1 MLAPL
6 NAALAE
12 YGMPSLDVAYYGLAT
27 GPGAWDATAVA
38 VLMLVAFGGC
48 WLALR
53 FLLSRVKIRVAP
65 PHACGHDASRE
76 ASRIP
81 PEAIYPALVNLCT
94 GNKPGSATCPLPEL
108 ALSLCRAPAAVPR
121 PERPHQQG
129 ASVMLDLLVGILH
142 LVVFPGGLFALALGL
157 FLKGYDRRVEAR
169 LQRRVGP
176 PLIQPFLDLVKL
188 STKEVIIP
196 TSAVRGAFL
205 AAPVVALGGIAMC
218 AALLPVPG
226 VTDGLPKMGDL
237 LVIFYLFPIPAMAIM
252 LAGSSSGSPYG
263 GIGFSREMI
272 MMLAYEVPLLMIM
285 LTVAM
290 KVGGGSGAEF
300 SLTKI
305 MDYQAEHGSFGLTP
319 VMWPAFLAW
328 LMFLPATLGVPPFD
342 QPEAE
347 TEILE
352 GPLLEYSGVLLAFFH
367 MASALKMVVALA
379 LGVVLFFP
387 GTISDIPAVNLVWFV
402 VKCALFMLFTL
413 TVVKSAT
420 GRLRIEQALSFF
432 LKYPAG
438 LALLSLILVWIGC

>member
-1 MLAPL
+1 
-6 NAALAE
+6 
-12 YGMPSLDVAYYGLAT
+12 
-27 GPGAWDATAVA
+27 
-38 VLMLVAFGGC
+38 
-48 WLALR
+48 
-53 FLLSRVKIRVAP
+53 
-65 PHACGHDASRE
+65 
-76 ASRIP
+76 
-81 PEAIYPALVNLCT
+81 
-94 GNKPGSATCPLPEL
+94 
-108 ALSLCRAPAAVPR
+108 
-121 PERPHQQG
+121 
-129 ASVMLDLLVGILH
+129 
-142 LVVFPGGLFALALGL
+142 
-157 FLKGYDRRVEAR
+157 
-169 LQRRVGP
+169 
-176 PLIQPFLDLVKL
+176 
-188 STKEVIIP
+188 
-196 TSAVRGAFL
+196 
-205 AAPVVALGGIAMC
+205 
-218 AALLPVPG
+218 
-226 VTDGLPKMGDL
+226 
-237 LVIFYLFPIPAMAIM
+237 
-252 LAGSSSGSPYG
+252 
-263 GIGFSREMI
+263 
-272 MMLAYEVPLLMIM
+272 MMLAYEIPLLMIM

>member
-1 MLAPL
+1 MNDISLKQLEIFVAVVEYGGFTRAAEELFFNQSTVSAHISLLEQALGKELFVRSNRRHVRLTKEGEQVYPIARRIL
-6 NAALAE
+6 NDCAALRTLF
-12 YGMPSLDVAYYGLAT
+12 S
-27 GPGAWDATAVA
+27 DAD
-38 VLMLVAFGGC
+38 
-48 WLALR
+48 
-53 FLLSRVKIRVAP
+53 S
-65 PHACGHDASRE
+65 
-76 ASRIP
+76 
-81 PEAIYPALVNLCT
+81 
-94 GNKPGSATCPLPEL
+94 
-108 ALSLCRAPAAVPR
+108 
-121 PERPHQQG
+121 
-129 ASVMLDLLVGILH
+129 
-142 LVVFPGGLFALALGL
+142 
-157 FLKGYDRRVEAR
+157 
-169 LQRRVGP
+169 
-176 PLIQPFLDLVKL
+176 
-188 STKEVIIP
+188 
-196 TSAVRGAFL
+196 
-205 AAPVVALGGIAMC
+205 APVVALGGIAMC

-290 KVGGGSGAEF
+290 KVGGGSGAEV

-402 VKCALFMLFTL
+402 VKCALFMLFAL

>member
-1 MLAPL
+1 
-6 NAALAE
+6 
-12 YGMPSLDVAYYGLAT
+12 
-27 GPGAWDATAVA
+27 
-38 VLMLVAFGGC
+38 
-48 WLALR
+48 
-53 FLLSRVKIRVAP
+53 
-65 PHACGHDASRE
+65 
-76 ASRIP
+76 
-81 PEAIYPALVNLCT
+81 
-94 GNKPGSATCPLPEL
+94 
-108 ALSLCRAPAAVPR
+108 
-121 PERPHQQG
+121 
-129 ASVMLDLLVGILH
+129 MLDLLVGILH

-157 FLKGYDRRVEAR
+157 FLKGCDRRVEAR

-328 LMFLPATLGVPPFD
+328 LMFLPRSACRPSTSRKRKPKSSKARSSNTRVCCWPSSTWPR
-342 QPEAE
+342 PSRWSWRWR
-347 TEILE
+347 
-352 GPLLEYSGVLLAFFH
+352 SGWCCSSPARFRTSPRSIWSGSSS
-367 MASALKMVVALA
+367 SARCSCCS
-379 LGVVLFFP
+379 P
-387 GTISDIPAVNLVWFV
+387 
-402 VKCALFMLFTL
+402 
-413 TVVKSAT
+413 
-420 GRLRIEQALSFF
+420 
-432 LKYPAG
+432 
-438 LALLSLILVWIGC
+438 

>member
-1 MLAPL
+1 
-6 NAALAE
+6 
-12 YGMPSLDVAYYGLAT
+12 
-27 GPGAWDATAVA
+27 
-38 VLMLVAFGGC
+38 
-48 WLALR
+48 
-53 FLLSRVKIRVAP
+53 
-65 PHACGHDASRE
+65 
-76 ASRIP
+76 
-81 PEAIYPALVNLCT
+81 
-94 GNKPGSATCPLPEL
+94 
-108 ALSLCRAPAAVPR
+108 
-121 PERPHQQG
+121 
-129 ASVMLDLLVGILH
+129 MLDLLVGILH

-157 FLKGYDRRVEAR
+157 FLKGCDRRVEAR

-176 PLIQPFLDLVKL
+176 PLIQPFLDLIKL

-226 VTDGLPKMGDL
+226 VTDGLPKRGDL

-387 GTISDIPAVNLVWFV
+387 GTISDIPAINLVWFV

-432 LKYPAG
+432 FKYPTG
-438 LALLSLILVWIGC
+438 LAFLSLVLVWIGC

>member
-1 MLAPL
+1 
-6 NAALAE
+6 
-12 YGMPSLDVAYYGLAT
+12 
-27 GPGAWDATAVA
+27 
-38 VLMLVAFGGC
+38 
-48 WLALR
+48 
-53 FLLSRVKIRVAP
+53 
-65 PHACGHDASRE
+65 
-76 ASRIP
+76 
-81 PEAIYPALVNLCT
+81 
-94 GNKPGSATCPLPEL
+94 
-108 ALSLCRAPAAVPR
+108 
-121 PERPHQQG
+121 
-129 ASVMLDLLVGILH
+129 
-142 LVVFPGGLFALALGL
+142 
-157 FLKGYDRRVEAR
+157 
-169 LQRRVGP
+169 
-176 PLIQPFLDLVKL
+176 
-188 STKEVIIP
+188 
-196 TSAVRGAFL
+196 
-205 AAPVVALGGIAMC
+205 
-218 AALLPVPG
+218 
-226 VTDGLPKMGDL
+226 
-237 LVIFYLFPIPAMAIM
+237 
-252 LAGSSSGSPYG
+252 
-263 GIGFSREMI
+263 

-300 SLTKI
+300 SLTRI

-387 GTISDIPAVNLVWFV
+387 GTISDIPAINLVWFV

-432 LKYPAG
+432 FKYPTG
-438 LALLSLILVWIGC
+438 LAFLSLVLVWIGC

>member
-1 MLAPL
+1 M
-6 NAALAE
+6 E
-12 YGMPSLDVAYYGLAT
+12 EFTHD
-27 GPGAWDATAVA
+27 
-38 VLMLVAFGGC
+38 
-48 WLALR
+48 
-53 FLLSRVKIRVAP
+53 FLSF
-65 PHACGHDASRE
+65 
-76 ASRIP
+76 
-81 PEAIYPALVNLCT
+81 
-94 GNKPGSATCPLPEL
+94 LP
-108 ALSLCRAPAAVPR
+108 
-121 PERPHQQG
+121 
-129 ASVMLDLLVGILH
+129 
-142 LVVFPGGLFALALGL
+142 
-157 FLKGYDRRVEAR
+157 
-169 LQRRVGP
+169 
-176 PLIQPFLDLVKL
+176 
-188 STKEVIIP
+188 
-196 TSAVRGAFL
+196 
-205 AAPVVALGGIAMC
+205 
-218 AALLPVPG
+218 AALLTLAAAGAPEVYKLAARRFLERAKSHLASWLYILLDSFLTPVA
-226 VTDGLPKMGDL
+226 GLFRVLLGAAAVKSLPFELVRDAVFLQYLNLAADL

-272 MMLAYEVPLLMIM
+272 MMLAYEIPLLMIM

>member
-1 MLAPL
+1 
-6 NAALAE
+6 
-12 YGMPSLDVAYYGLAT
+12 
-27 GPGAWDATAVA
+27 
-38 VLMLVAFGGC
+38 
-48 WLALR
+48 
-53 FLLSRVKIRVAP
+53 
-65 PHACGHDASRE
+65 
-76 ASRIP
+76 
-81 PEAIYPALVNLCT
+81 
-94 GNKPGSATCPLPEL
+94 
-108 ALSLCRAPAAVPR
+108 
-121 PERPHQQG
+121 
-129 ASVMLDLLVGILH
+129 MLDLLVGILH

-157 FLKGYDRRVEAR
+157 FLKGCDRRVEAR

-188 STKEVIIP
+188 STGGHHP
-196 TSAVRGAFL
+196 DLRARAFL
-205 AAPVVALGGIAMC
+205 AAPWSRSGSIAMC
-218 AALLPVPG
+218 GVAAVPG
-226 VTDGLPKMGDL
+226 VTSGLPKMGDL

>member
-1 MLAPL
+1 MEELTHDFLSFLP
-6 NAALAE
+6 AAL
-12 YGMPSLDVAYYGLAT
+12 
-27 GPGAWDATAVA
+27 
-38 VLMLVAFGGC
+38 
-48 WLALR
+48 LALAAAGAPEVYKLAARR
-53 FLLSRVKIRVAP
+53 FLERAKSHMASWLYILLDSFLTPVAGLFRVLLGA
-65 PHACGHDASRE
+65 
-76 ASRIP
+76 
-81 PEAIYPALVNLCT
+81 
-94 GNKPGSATCPLPEL
+94 
-108 ALSLCRAPAAVPR
+108 AAVK
-121 PERPHQQG
+121 
-129 ASVMLDLLVGILH
+129 SL
-142 LVVFPGGLFALALGL
+142 
-157 FLKGYDRRVEAR
+157 
-169 LQRRVGP
+169 
-176 PLIQPFLDLVKL
+176 PFEL
-188 STKEVIIP
+188 
-196 TSAVRGAFL
+196 VRGAVFLQYLNL
-205 AAPVVALGGIAMC
+205 AA
-218 AALLPVPG
+218 
-226 VTDGLPKMGDL
+226 DL

-272 MMLAYEVPLLMIM
+272 MMLAYEIPLLMIM

-402 VKCALFMLFTL
+402 VKCALFMLFAL

>member
-1 MLAPL
+1 
-6 NAALAE
+6 
-12 YGMPSLDVAYYGLAT
+12 
-27 GPGAWDATAVA
+27 
-38 VLMLVAFGGC
+38 
-48 WLALR
+48 
-53 FLLSRVKIRVAP
+53 
-65 PHACGHDASRE
+65 
-76 ASRIP
+76 
-81 PEAIYPALVNLCT
+81 
-94 GNKPGSATCPLPEL
+94 
-108 ALSLCRAPAAVPR
+108 
-121 PERPHQQG
+121 
-129 ASVMLDLLVGILH
+129 
-142 LVVFPGGLFALALGL
+142 
-157 FLKGYDRRVEAR
+157 
-169 LQRRVGP
+169 
-176 PLIQPFLDLVKL
+176 
-188 STKEVIIP
+188 
-196 TSAVRGAFL
+196 
-205 AAPVVALGGIAMC
+205 MC

>member
-1 MLAPL
+1 MTMKQEKKRIYLR
-6 NAALAE
+6 AALA
-12 YGMPSLDVAYYGLAT
+12 L
-27 GPGAWDATAVA
+27 
-38 VLMLVAFGGC
+38 
-48 WLALR
+48 
-53 FLLSRVKIRVAP
+53 
-65 PHACGHDASRE
+65 
-76 ASRIP
+76 
-81 PEAIYPALVNLCT
+81 
-94 GNKPGSATCPLPEL
+94 
-108 ALSLCRAPAAVPR
+108 
-121 PERPHQQG
+121 
-129 ASVMLDLLVGILH
+129 
-142 LVVFPGGLFALALGL
+142 
-157 FLKGYDRRVEAR
+157 
-169 LQRRVGP
+169 
-176 PLIQPFLDLVKL
+176 
-188 STKEVIIP
+188 
-196 TSAVRGAFL
+196 
-205 AAPVVALGGIAMC
+205 
-218 AALLPVPG
+218 AALLVVLLALDNLSFVPSMLLTVLRKG
-226 VTDGLPKMGDL
+226 AIYALVAVSMNLLNGFTGLFSLGQAGFML
-237 LVIFYLFPIPAMAIM
+237 LGAYTYAILTIPAASQKSIYQRY
-252 LAGSSSGSPYG
+252 ANG

>member
-1 MLAPL
+1 
-6 NAALAE
+6 
-12 YGMPSLDVAYYGLAT
+12 
-27 GPGAWDATAVA
+27 
-38 VLMLVAFGGC
+38 
-48 WLALR
+48 
-53 FLLSRVKIRVAP
+53 
-65 PHACGHDASRE
+65 
-76 ASRIP
+76 
-81 PEAIYPALVNLCT
+81 
-94 GNKPGSATCPLPEL
+94 
-108 ALSLCRAPAAVPR
+108 
-121 PERPHQQG
+121 
-129 ASVMLDLLVGILH
+129 MLDLLVGILH

-157 FLKGYDRRVEAR
+157 FLKGCDRRVEAR

-328 LMFLPATLGVPPFD
+328 LMFLPATLGVPRHDFGHPRG
-342 QPEAE
+342 Q
-347 TEILE
+347 
-352 GPLLEYSGVLLAFFH
+352 SGLVRRQVRAVH
-367 MASALKMVVALA
+367 AVHPDRGEVRHGASAHRT
-379 LGVVLFFP
+379 GSVLFPQVSRRAGTFEPYP
-387 GTISDIPAVNLVWFV
+387 GVDWL
-402 VKCALFMLFTL
+402 L
-413 TVVKSAT
+413 TG
-420 GRLRIEQALSFF
+420 GRS
-432 LKYPAG
+432 
-438 LALLSLILVWIGC
+438 

>member
-1 MLAPL
+1 
-6 NAALAE
+6 
-12 YGMPSLDVAYYGLAT
+12 
-27 GPGAWDATAVA
+27 
-38 VLMLVAFGGC
+38 
-48 WLALR
+48 
-53 FLLSRVKIRVAP
+53 
-65 PHACGHDASRE
+65 
-76 ASRIP
+76 
-81 PEAIYPALVNLCT
+81 
-94 GNKPGSATCPLPEL
+94 
-108 ALSLCRAPAAVPR
+108 
-121 PERPHQQG
+121 
-129 ASVMLDLLVGILH
+129 MLDLLVGILH

-157 FLKGYDRRVEAR
+157 FLKGCDRRVEAR

-367 MASALKMVVALA
+367 MASALKMVVARGGAVLPRHDFGHPRGQSGLVRRQVRA
-379 LGVVLFFP
+379 VHAVHPDRGEVRHGASAHRTGSVLFPQVSRRAGPFEPYP
-387 GTISDIPAVNLVWFV
+387 GVDWL
-402 VKCALFMLFTL
+402 L
-413 TVVKSAT
+413 TG
-420 GRLRIEQALSFF
+420 GRS
-432 LKYPAG
+432 
-438 LALLSLILVWIGC
+438 